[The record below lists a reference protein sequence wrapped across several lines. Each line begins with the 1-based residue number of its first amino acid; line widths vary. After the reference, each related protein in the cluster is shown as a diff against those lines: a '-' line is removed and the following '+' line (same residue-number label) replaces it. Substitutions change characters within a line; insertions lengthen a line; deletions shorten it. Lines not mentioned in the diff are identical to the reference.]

1 MNKFIE
7 ILKAGKAEKMG
18 KVVLKQEIVEEP
30 KPVKKPR
37 KKKSDGN

>member
-7 ILKAGKAEKMG
+7 MLKASKAEKMG
-18 KVVLKQEIVEEP
+18 KVVLKQEVEEP

-37 KKKSDGN
+37 KKKSDV

>member
-1 MNKFIE
+1 MNAFIDK
-7 ILKAGKAEKMG
+7 LKAAKAEKMG
-18 KVVLKQEIVEEP
+18 KVVLKQEVVEET